1 MELDDKIYAQI
12 IRLCEEGDSL
22 IDEEEF
28 DKAIEKYS
36 NALELVPLPK
46 TDWEAS
52 TWIFTALGD
61 TYFINEDY
69 DMAKNNF
76 YNALNCPDGFSNP
89 LILMRLGESLFEC
102 RELEKAK
109 EYLLK
114 AYLLEGYK
122 IFNEEDDKYFEL
134 IRDII

>member
-1 MELDDKIYAQI
+1 MELDDKIYAHI
-12 IRLCEEGDSL
+12 VRLCEEGDSL

-36 NALELVPLPK
+36 HALELVPLPK

>member
-102 RELEKAK
+102 REWEKAK